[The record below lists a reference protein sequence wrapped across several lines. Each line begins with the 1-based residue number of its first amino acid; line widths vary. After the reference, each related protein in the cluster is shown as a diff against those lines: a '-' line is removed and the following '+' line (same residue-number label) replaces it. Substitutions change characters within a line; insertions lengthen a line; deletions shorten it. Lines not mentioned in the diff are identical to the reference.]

1 MRIYLEINAMPNQA
15 TLDEIKQLLDQSASA
30 ATPFFVELTKAE
42 KEGIRTV
49 AEGREGYVRIVTDL
63 SETYS
68 NELPKVF
75 DETVLRQKLNLRE
88 IIGLLLLKSQKI
100 TTMLD
105 NTYVG
110 LGADIMQ
117 RVDETVSHLNASRTR
132 NGELD
137 KAMNAVD
144 EYNKRFG
151 KKKDT
156 PTPTTTTDNDTPTE
170 N

>member
-1 MRIYLEINAMPNQA
+1 MRIYLEIDAMPNPA
-15 TLDEIKQLLDQSASA
+15 TLDEIKQLLDQSTNV

-88 IIGLLLLKSQKI
+88 RVGLLLLKSQKI

-117 RVDETVSHLNASRTR
+117 RVDETVSHLNASRGR

-156 PTPTTTTDNDTPTE
+156 SVITTDNDTPTE